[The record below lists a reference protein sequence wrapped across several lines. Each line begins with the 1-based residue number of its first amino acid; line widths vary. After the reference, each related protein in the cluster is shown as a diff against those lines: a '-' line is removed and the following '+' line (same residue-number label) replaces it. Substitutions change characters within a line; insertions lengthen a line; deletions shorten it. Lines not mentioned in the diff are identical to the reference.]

1 VAAALIRLRAFS
13 ARHRK
18 LIAVAG
24 SLIVAALL
32 VLVLAGHRD
41 EFAEAFTS
49 ASLGVLA
56 LATTLQIVALLART
70 EAWHGCINAAGGT
83 VERRVLFRASSVGY
97 VGSLLNAQVGTA
109 ARIAALRRS
118 SPATSP
124 PVSTLVAAEVP
135 IMAVEAMFGAL
146 TSFTLIGPL
155 GLPWWAPLIFLAVVG
170 GLSTGLRHLAQRTT
184 RAVWSGLLVLRSARG
199 GLGLV
204 GWVMVAI
211 AAQVSRNW
219 ALLHG
224 VGVDASIFDAT
235 AVLIAMSTLSQLPVG
250 PSVGAAAAVL
260 ILGRE
265 GVAAVA
271 AAGLLSTVTG
281 IVGGLTFAAWAGTD
295 GLMVRRRTRRAGAAD
310 GRGALASDAEGG
322 RPASR

>member
-1 VAAALIRLRAFS
+1 MGVI
-13 ARHRK
+13 
-18 LIAVAG
+18 
-24 SLIVAALL
+24 ALL

-49 ASLGVLA
+49 ASLGVLL
-56 LATTLQIVALLART
+56 LATVLQIVALLART

-83 VERRVLFRASSVGY
+83 VARRVLFRASSVGY
-97 VGSLLNAQVGTA
+97 VGSLLNAQLGTA

-118 SPATSP
+118 SPTTSP
-124 PVSTLVAAEVP
+124 PVSTLVAAELP
-135 IMAVEAMFGAL
+135 IMAVEAIFGAL

-155 GLPWWAPLIFLAVVG
+155 GLPWWAPLAILVVVG
-170 GLSTGLRHLAQRTT
+170 ALSTGLRHLAQRTT

-204 GWVMVAI
+204 LWVMVAI

-250 PSVGAAAAVL
+250 PGVGAAAAVL

-281 IVGGLTFAAWAGTD
+281 IVGGLLFAAWAGAD
-295 GLMVRRRTRRAGAAD
+295 GLVVRSRTRRD
-310 GRGALASDAEGG
+310 RAETHTGS
-322 RPASR
+322 PP

>member
-1 VAAALIRLRAFS
+1 M
-13 ARHRK
+13 
-18 LIAVAG
+18 
-24 SLIVAALL
+24 
-32 VLVLAGHRD
+32 
-41 EFAEAFTS
+41 
-49 ASLGVLA
+49 LA
-56 LATTLQIVALLART
+56 LATGLQIVALLART

-97 VGSLLNAQVGTA
+97 VGSLLNAQLGTA

-118 SPATSP
+118 SPETSP
-124 PVSTLVAAEVP
+124 PVPTLIAAEVP
-135 IMAVEAMFGAL
+135 IMAVEFVFGAL

-155 GLPWWAPLIFLAVVG
+155 GLAWWVPIVILVVAAL
-170 GLSTGLRHLAQRTT
+170 LSTGLRHLAQRTT
-184 RAVWSGLLVLRSARG
+184 RALWAGLLVLRSARG
-199 GLGLV
+199 GGRLV
-204 GWVMVAI
+204 LFVMIAI

-224 VGVDASIFDAT
+224 VGVDASILDAT

-250 PSVGAAAAVL
+250 PSVGAGAAVL

-281 IVGGLTFAAWAGTD
+281 IVGGLLFAAWAGAD
-295 GLMVRRRTRRAGAAD
+295 GLLHRRQLVTRG
-310 GRGALASDAEGG
+310 DAE
-322 RPASR
+322 A

>member
-1 VAAALIRLRAFS
+1 MAAVLAHLRAFG

-18 LIAVAG
+18 VIAVVCSVG
-24 SLIVAALL
+24 VIALL
-32 VLVLAGHRD
+32 VLVLAGRRD

-49 ASLGVLA
+49 ASLGVLL
-56 LATTLQIVALLART
+56 LATVLQIVALLART

-83 VERRVLFRASSVGY
+83 VARRVLFRASSVGY
-97 VGSLLNAQVGTA
+97 IGSLLNAQLGTA

-118 SPATSP
+118 SPTTSP
-124 PVSTLVAAEVP
+124 PVSTLIAAEVP
-135 IMAVEAMFGAL
+135 IMAVEAIFGAL

-155 GLPWWAPLIFLAVVG
+155 GLPWWAPLAILVVVG
-170 GLSTGLRHLAQRTT
+170 ALSTGLRHLAQRTT

-204 GWVMVAI
+204 MWVMVAI

-250 PSVGAAAAVL
+250 PGVGAAAAVL

-281 IVGGLTFAAWAGTD
+281 IVGGLLFAAWAGAD
-295 GLMVRRRTRRAGAAD
+295 GLIVRRRTRRDRAD
-310 GRGALASDAEGG
+310 
-322 RPASR
+322 RPAGSSP

>member
-1 VAAALIRLRAFS
+1 MAAVLAHLRAFG

-18 LIAVAG
+18 VIAVVCSVG
-24 SLIVAALL
+24 VIALL
-32 VLVLAGHRD
+32 VLVLAGRRD

-49 ASLGVLA
+49 ASLGVLL
-56 LATTLQIVALLART
+56 LATVLQIVALLART

-83 VERRVLFRASSVGY
+83 VARRVLFRASSVGY
-97 VGSLLNAQVGTA
+97 VGSLLNAQLGTA

-118 SPATSP
+118 SPTTSP

-135 IMAVEAMFGAL
+135 IMAVEAIFGAL

-155 GLPWWAPLIFLAVVG
+155 GLPWWAPLAILVVVG
-170 GLSTGLRHLAQRTT
+170 ALSTGLRHLAQRTT

-204 GWVMVAI
+204 LWVMVAI

-224 VGVDASIFDAT
+224 VGVDASVFDAT

-250 PSVGAAAAVL
+250 PGVGAAAAVL

-281 IVGGLTFAAWAGTD
+281 IVGGLLFAAWAGAD
-295 GLMVRRRTRRAGAAD
+295 GLIVRRRTQRERAD
-310 GRGALASDAEGG
+310 
-322 RPASR
+322 RPAGSSP

>member
-1 VAAALIRLRAFS
+1 MAAVLAHLRAFG

-18 LIAVAG
+18 VIAVVCSVG
-24 SLIVAALL
+24 VIALL
-32 VLVLAGHRD
+32 VLVLAGRRD

-49 ASLGVLA
+49 ASLGVLL
-56 LATTLQIVALLART
+56 LATVLQIVALLART

-83 VERRVLFRASSVGY
+83 VARRVLFRASSVGY
-97 VGSLLNAQVGTA
+97 VGSLLNAQLGTA

-118 SPATSP
+118 SPTTSP
-124 PVSTLVAAEVP
+124 PVSTLIAAEVP
-135 IMAVEAMFGAL
+135 IMAVEAIFGAL

-155 GLPWWAPLIFLAVVG
+155 GLPWWAPLAILVVVG
-170 GLSTGLRHLAQRTT
+170 ALSTGLRHLAQRTT

-204 GWVMVAI
+204 MWVMVAI

-250 PSVGAAAAVL
+250 PGVGAAAAVL

-281 IVGGLTFAAWAGTD
+281 IVGGLLFAAWAGAD
-295 GLMVRRRTRRAGAAD
+295 GLIVRRRTRRDRAD
-310 GRGALASDAEGG
+310 
-322 RPASR
+322 RPAGSSP

>member
-1 VAAALIRLRAFS
+1 MAAVLAHLRAFG

-18 LIAVAG
+18 VIAVVCSVG
-24 SLIVAALL
+24 VIALL
-32 VLVLAGHRD
+32 VLVLAGRRD

-49 ASLGVLA
+49 ASLGVLL
-56 LATTLQIVALLART
+56 LATVLQIVALLART

-83 VERRVLFRASSVGY
+83 VARRVLFRASSVGY
-97 VGSLLNAQVGTA
+97 VGSLLNAQLGTA

-118 SPATSP
+118 SPTTSP
-124 PVSTLVAAEVP
+124 PVSTLIAAEVP
-135 IMAVEAMFGAL
+135 IMAVEAIFGAL

-155 GLPWWAPLIFLAVVG
+155 GLPWWAPLAILVVVG
-170 GLSTGLRHLAQRTT
+170 ALSTGLRHLAQRTT

-204 GWVMVAI
+204 MWVMVAI

-250 PSVGAAAAVL
+250 PGVGAAAAVL

-281 IVGGLTFAAWAGTD
+281 IVGGLLFAAWAGAD
-295 GLMVRRRTRRAGAAD
+295 GLIVRRRTRRD
-310 GRGALASDAEGG
+310 RVD
-322 RPASR
+322 RPAGSSRP

>member
-1 VAAALIRLRAFS
+1 MAAVLVRLRAFS

-18 LIAVAG
+18 LIA
-24 SLIVAALL
+24 IVCSAAVIALL
-32 VLVLAGHRD
+32 VMVLAGHRE

-49 ASLGVLA
+49 ASLGVLL
-56 LATTLQIVALLART
+56 LATVLQIVALLART

-83 VERRVLFRASSVGY
+83 VARRVLFRASSVGY
-97 VGSLLNAQVGTA
+97 VGSLLNAQLGTA

-118 SPATSP
+118 SPTTSP
-124 PVSTLVAAEVP
+124 PVSTLIAAELP
-135 IMAVEAMFGAL
+135 IMAVEAIFGAV

-155 GLPWWAPLIFLAVVG
+155 GLPWWAPLVILAVVG
-170 GLSTGLRHLAQRTT
+170 LLSTGLRHLAQRTT
-184 RAVWSGLLVLRSARG
+184 RAVWAGLLVLRSARG

-204 GWVMVAI
+204 LWVMVAI

-250 PSVGAAAAVL
+250 PGVGAAAAVL

-271 AAGLLSTVTG
+271 AAGVLSTVTG
-281 IVGGLTFAAWAGTD
+281 IVGGLMFAAWAAAD
-295 GLMVRRRTRRAGAAD
+295 GLIVRRRRGRAERAAGA
-310 GRGALASDAEGG
+310 
-322 RPASR
+322 PP

>member
-1 VAAALIRLRAFS
+1 MAAVLAQLRAFG

-18 LIAVAG
+18 VIAVVCSVG
-24 SLIVAALL
+24 VIALL
-32 VLVLAGHRD
+32 VLVLAGRRD

-49 ASLGVLA
+49 ASLGVLL
-56 LATTLQIVALLART
+56 LATVLQIVALLART

-83 VERRVLFRASSVGY
+83 VARRVLFRASSVGY
-97 VGSLLNAQVGTA
+97 VGSLLNAQLGTA

-118 SPATSP
+118 SPTTSP

-135 IMAVEAMFGAL
+135 IMAVEAIFGAL

-155 GLPWWAPLIFLAVVG
+155 GLPWWAPLAILVVVG
-170 GLSTGLRHLAQRTT
+170 ALSTGLRHLAQRTT

-204 GWVMVAI
+204 LWVMVAI

-224 VGVDASIFDAT
+224 VGVDASVFDAT

-250 PSVGAAAAVL
+250 PGVGAAAAVL

-281 IVGGLTFAAWAGTD
+281 IVGGLLFAAWAGAD
-295 GLMVRRRTRRAGAAD
+295 GLIVRRRTQRERAD
-310 GRGALASDAEGG
+310 
-322 RPASR
+322 RPAGSSS

>member
-1 VAAALIRLRAFS
+1 MTGEPSVVVDGGRWAVVRAFGR
-13 ARHRK
+13 RHRK
-18 LIAVAG
+18 AIAIGG
-24 SLIVAALL
+24 SLAAAGAL
-32 VLVLAGHRD
+32 VLVLEGHRH
-41 EFAEAFTS
+41 EFAVALSS

-56 LATTLQIVALLART
+56 LATALQIVALLART

-83 VERRVLFRASSVGY
+83 VARRLLFRASSVGY
-97 VGSLLNAQVGTA
+97 VGSLLNSQLGMA

-118 SPATSP
+118 SPAESP
-124 PVSTLVAAEVP
+124 GIATLVAAEVP

-155 GLPWWAPLIFLAVVG
+155 GLPWWLPIVFLAVIG
-170 GLSTGLRHLAQRTT
+170 TASTGLRHLAQRTT
-184 RAVWSGLLVLRSARG
+184 RQVWSGLLVLRSARG
-199 GLGLV
+199 GGRLV
-204 GWVMVAI
+204 LFVMIAI
-211 AAQVSRNW
+211 AAQVTRNW

-224 VGVDASIFDAT
+224 VGVDASYLDAI

-260 ILGRE
+260 ILGRQ

-281 IVGGLTFAAWAGTD
+281 IAGGLMFAAWAGADRLWAGTRA
-295 GLMVRRRTRRAGAAD
+295 RRVG
-310 GRGALASDAEGG
+310 
-322 RPASR
+322 P

>member
-1 VAAALIRLRAFS
+1 MARALSRLRALL

-18 LIAVAG
+18 IVAVVG
-24 SLIVAALL
+24 SLAAAGAL

-41 EFAEAFTS
+41 EFAEAFSS
-49 ASLGVLA
+49 ASLTVLA
-56 LATTLQIVALLART
+56 LATALQIVALLART

-83 VERRVLFRASSVGY
+83 VERRVLYRASSFGY
-97 VGSLLNAQVGTA
+97 VGSLLNAQLGTA

-118 SPATSP
+118 SPEASP
-124 PVSTLVAAEVP
+124 QISVLIAAEVP
-135 IMAVEAMFGAL
+135 IMAVELVFGAL

-155 GLPWWAPLIFLAVVG
+155 GLPWWAPIIILAAVG
-170 GLSTGLRHLAQRTT
+170 ALSTGLRHLAQRTT
-184 RAVWSGLLVLRSARG
+184 RALWSGLLVLRSARG
-199 GLGLV
+199 GGRLTLF
-204 GWVMVAI
+204 VMIAI
-211 AAQVSRNW
+211 AAQVTRNW

-250 PSVGAAAAVL
+250 PSVGAGAAVL

-281 IVGGLTFAAWAGTD
+281 IVGGLMFAAWAGAD
-295 GLMVRRRTRRAGAAD
+295 GLLVRRRARAQ
-310 GRGALASDAEGG
+310 RSTLA
-322 RPASR
+322 

>member
-1 VAAALIRLRAFS
+1 MAAVLAHLRAFG

-18 LIAVAG
+18 VIAVVCSVG
-24 SLIVAALL
+24 VIALL
-32 VLVLAGHRD
+32 VLVLAGRRD

-49 ASLGVLA
+49 ASLGVLL
-56 LATTLQIVALLART
+56 LATVLQIVALLART

-83 VERRVLFRASSVGY
+83 VARRVLFRASSVGY
-97 VGSLLNAQVGTA
+97 VGSLLNAQLGTA

-118 SPATSP
+118 SPTTSP

-135 IMAVEAMFGAL
+135 IMAVEAIFGAL

-155 GLPWWAPLIFLAVVG
+155 GLPWWAPLAILVVVG
-170 GLSTGLRHLAQRTT
+170 ALSTGLRHLAQRTT

-204 GWVMVAI
+204 LWVMVAI

-224 VGVDASIFDAT
+224 VGVDASVFDAT

-250 PSVGAAAAVL
+250 PGVGAAAAVL

-281 IVGGLTFAAWAGTD
+281 IVGGLLFAAWAGAD
-295 GLMVRRRTRRAGAAD
+295 GLIVRRRTQRERAD
-310 GRGALASDAEGG
+310 
-322 RPASR
+322 RPAGSSS

>member
-1 VAAALIRLRAFS
+1 MAAVLAHLRAFG
-13 ARHRK
+13 ARHRRV
-18 LIAVAG
+18 IAVVCSVG
-24 SLIVAALL
+24 VIALL
-32 VLVLAGHRD
+32 VLVLAGRRD

-49 ASLGVLA
+49 ASLGVLL
-56 LATTLQIVALLART
+56 LATVLQIVALLART

-83 VERRVLFRASSVGY
+83 VARRVLFRASSVGY
-97 VGSLLNAQVGTA
+97 VGSLLNAQLGTA

-118 SPATSP
+118 SPTTSP
-124 PVSTLVAAEVP
+124 PVSTLIAAEVP
-135 IMAVEAMFGAL
+135 IMAVEAIFGAL

-155 GLPWWAPLIFLAVVG
+155 GLPWWAPLAILVVVG
-170 GLSTGLRHLAQRTT
+170 ALSTGLRHLAQRTT

-204 GWVMVAI
+204 MWVMVAI

-250 PSVGAAAAVL
+250 PGVGAAAAVL

-281 IVGGLTFAAWAGTD
+281 IVGGLLFAAWAGAD
-295 GLMVRRRTRRAGAAD
+295 GLIVRRRTRRDRA
-310 GRGALASDAEGG
+310 G
-322 RPASR
+322 RPAGSSRP

>member
-1 VAAALIRLRAFS
+1 
-13 ARHRK
+13 
-18 LIAVAG
+18 
-24 SLIVAALL
+24 
-32 VLVLAGHRD
+32 
-41 EFAEAFTS
+41 
-49 ASLGVLA
+49 
-56 LATTLQIVALLART
+56 VALLART
-70 EAWHGCINAAGGT
+70 EAWHGCIGAAGGT
-83 VERRVLFRASSVGY
+83 VPRRLLFRASSVGY
-97 VGSLLNAQVGTA
+97 VGSLLNSQLGMA

-118 SPATSP
+118 SPAEAP
-124 PVSTLVAAEVP
+124 GIATLVAAEVP

-155 GLPWWAPLIFLAVVG
+155 GLPWWLPIVLLVVIG
-170 GLSTGLRHLAQRTT
+170 ALSTGLRHLAQRTT
-184 RAVWSGLLVLRSARG
+184 RQIWSGLLVLRSARG
-199 GLGLV
+199 GGRLV
-204 GWVMVAI
+204 LFVMVAI

-260 ILGRE
+260 ILGRQ

-281 IVGGLTFAAWAGTD
+281 IVGGLTFAAWAGAD
-295 GLMVRRRTRRAGAAD
+295 GLLVRRRERA
-310 GRGALASDAEGG
+310 
-322 RPASR
+322 PA